1 MVKHKKTQLVQGLGE
16 GKKLTQVDRCG
27 EADILNENSLD
38 MYFSPFSPKG
48 WSLQT
53 PQLQKLE
60 KRPLFQLV
68 FLGNDEDQSVEVK
81 ETEEI
86 DFEELKARLEEGKSV
101 FITTKE
107 SEKIKPDQL
116 RR

>member
-1 MVKHKKTQLVQGLGE
+1 MDRSGE
-16 GKKLTQVDRCG
+16 T
-27 EADILNENSLD
+27 DILNENFLHK
-38 MYFSPFSPKG
+38 YFSPFSPKG

-53 PQLQKLE
+53 PQLQKPE

-68 FLGNDEDQSVEVK
+68 FLGNDEDESVEVK

-86 DFEELKARLEEGKSV
+86 DFEELKARLEEVKSV

-107 SEKIKPDQL
+107 SEKIGPDQL